1 VLLFSSATL
10 PLCAYSSQYFHSAAV
25 LSTSIRAQ
33 EQAAAAGVKTIK
45 PDHVLEALPE
55 LDWGEADTARLR
67 KDLKKQLK
75 GSNIL

>member
-1 VLLFSSATL
+1 MSSAKGKDLL
-10 PLCAYSSQYFHSAAV
+10 PTYVSLFGIH
-25 LSTSIRAQ
+25 RAQ

-45 PDHVLEALPE
+45 PEHVLDALPE

-75 GSNIL
+75 GMDSSIDNFLLPPN